1 MTDAIDPTIKLA
13 KQAKTDAGKV
23 VELLD
28 RTVTPCAVSPEAT
41 VVLEQTPELAPE
53 FIASQAKRF
62 DVPVKRVDEIAQTVA
77 QEQEPPLPSESP
89 NYYTVETQLAME
101 RGYVEVEKREISVE
115 GEVKDY
121 FRDIYQKEI
130 EKRSTCPY
138 IVKTAHM
145 GKTGKESSTWEACGD
160 KLETI
165 QQALVHQSL
174 HIMFDSN
181 DPRTQ
186 RAMLNDI
193 RELLYPVQ
201 EKSIRA
207 ALGPDERKERWAA
220 LERHRL
226 RRDRD

>member
-1 MTDAIDPTIKLA
+1 MSNPVDPTIKLA
-13 KQAKTDAGKV
+13 KQAKSDAGKI

-28 RTVTPCAVSPEAT
+28 RTATPCAVSPEAQ

-53 FIASQAKRF
+53 FIASQAERF
-62 DVPVKRVDEIAQTVA
+62 DVSLKRVDEIAQTVA
-77 QEQEPPLPSESP
+77 QEQGAAVVL
-89 NYYTVETQLAME
+89 
-101 RGYVEVEKREISVE
+101 EKREISVDA
-115 GEVKDY
+115 EVKDY
-121 FRDIYQKEI
+121 FREIYQKEV

-138 IVKTAHM
+138 IVKTSHM

-160 KLETI
+160 KLESI

-174 HIMFDSN
+174 HIMYDSN

-226 RRDRD
+226 RRDLD

>member
-1 MTDAIDPTIKLA
+1 MAKPIDPTIKLS
-13 KQAKTDAGKV
+13 KQAKTDAGKI

-28 RTVTPCAVSPEAT
+28 RTVTPCAVSPEAQ

-53 FIASQAKRF
+53 FIASQAERF
-62 DVPVKRVDEIAQTVA
+62 DVPIKRVDEIAQTVA
-77 QEQEPPLPSESP
+77 QEQGAAI
-89 NYYTVETQLAME
+89 TVEQ
-101 RGYVEVEKREISVE
+101 REISVDA
-115 GEVKDY
+115 EVKDF
-121 FRDIYQKEI
+121 FRELYQKEI
-130 EKRSTCPY
+130 EKRSTCSY
-138 IVKTAHM
+138 IVKTSHI

-165 QQALVHQSL
+165 QQFLVHQSM
-174 HIMFDSN
+174 HIICDSG

-207 ALGPDERKERWAA
+207 VMGADERKERWEA
-220 LERHRL
+220 LERHRSRL
-226 RRDRD
+226 GRD

>member
-1 MTDAIDPTIKLA
+1 MTNPKDPTIKLA
-13 KQAKTDAGKV
+13 KQVKTDAGKLT
-23 VELLD
+23 ELLN
-28 RTVTPCAVSPEAT
+28 RTVTPSAVSPEAT

-53 FIASQAKRF
+53 FIVSQAERF
-62 DVPVKRVDEIAQTVA
+62 DVPVKRVEDIAKTVA
-77 QEQEPPLPSESP
+77 AEQGAAI
-89 NYYTVETQLAME
+89 T
-101 RGYVEVEKREISVE
+101 VEKREISVDA
-115 GEVKDY
+115 EVKDF
-121 FRDIYQKEI
+121 FRELYQKEI
-130 EKRSTCPY
+130 EKRSTCSFV
-138 IVKTAHM
+138 VKTTHM

-165 QQALVHQSL
+165 QQFLVHQSM
-174 HIMFDSN
+174 HIICDSG

-220 LERHRL
+220 LERHRSRL
-226 RRDRD
+226 DRD